1 MPRFPAKMINL
12 RASICPKNQA
22 FFFLPIASFIPDYS
36 LSEGEQKTIH
46 LLSTFKQDWMQS
58 SWSGT
63 LPFQDMLTACAHL
76 SYACSL
82 FSVCWSTGTFWSQ
95 SWAVQQLPCLNSL
108 SPWLTWAV
116 LTSELGWIA
125 ARGSRAGVQCC
136 VLAAGCDVCAAML
149 WGWHGV
155 QWLAHGSC
163 CQIGSGL
170 KQAVVAAAGGTA
182 PWSVHTAWFSS
193 KKCK

>member
-95 SWAVQQLPCLNSL
+95 SWAVQAASL
-108 SPWLTWAV
+108 SELPEPMADMSCPDVWAGLDRSTRQQSWRAV
-116 LTSELGWIA
+116 LCACCRLWCVCSHALGMARRAVTCTWLVLSDWIC
-125 ARGSRAGVQCC
+125 SK
-136 VLAAGCDVCAAML
+136 AGCSRCCRGHCAL
-149 WGWHGV
+149 VSPHCLV
-155 QWLAHGSC
+155 
-163 CQIGSGL
+163 
-170 KQAVVAAAGGTA
+170 
-182 PWSVHTAWFSS
+182 FF
-193 KKCK
+193 KKV